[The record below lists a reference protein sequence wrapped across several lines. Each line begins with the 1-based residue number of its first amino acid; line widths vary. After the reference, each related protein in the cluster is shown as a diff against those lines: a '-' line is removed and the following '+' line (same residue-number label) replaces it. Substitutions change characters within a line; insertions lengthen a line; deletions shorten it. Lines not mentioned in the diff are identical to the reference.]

1 MKRPVLSLL
10 GLFTVCL
17 SSLSQ
22 PLMAASDTELM
33 QAARAADLVFSRSLE
48 LTYADL
54 KHADEVRV
62 ISAIRTLGR
71 LGIAEAVPVLLP
83 LADGYHQTPA
93 VLLATAESLA
103 ELQAVAA
110 TTALQQL
117 LSHKDADV
125 RAGAQKA
132 LTRLDAMATPHYLQR
147 GTDTDDALRASAVTS
162 LGALEAAE
170 AASLLTEALRY
181 DSRPHIRRM
190 AAIGLGRLGDSAN
203 ADVLIESLS
212 DSDPGV
218 RHRCAEALA
227 LLDVKRAIPYL
238 IMALEANVSATHI
251 NRALMQL
258 SGQDFGFDTRG
269 NVLDRQR
276 AIESAFN
283 WWAANAKSLQ
293 Q

>member
-10 GLFTVCL
+10 GLFAVCL
-17 SSLSQ
+17 SSLTQ
-22 PLMAASDTELM
+22 PLIAASDAELM
-33 QAARAADLVFSRSLE
+33 HAARAADLVFSRSLE

-54 KHADEVRV
+54 THTDETRV
-62 ISAIRTLGR
+62 IAAIRTLGR
-71 LGIAEAVPVLLP
+71 LGIAEAVPVLIP
-83 LADGYHQTPA
+83 LADGYHQSPA
-93 VLLATAESLA
+93 VLLAAAESLA

-110 TTALQQL
+110 TNVLQQL
-117 LSHKDADV
+117 LSHNDASV
-125 RAGAQKA
+125 RSGAQKA
-132 LTRLDAMATPHYLQR
+132 LTRLEAMGTPHYLQR
-147 GTDTDDALRASAVTS
+147 GTDPDDAIRASAVTS
-162 LGALEAAE
+162 VGALEAGE
-170 AASLLTEALRY
+170 AAALLTSALRY

-190 AAIGLGRLGDSAN
+190 AAIGLGRLGDPGN

-227 LLDVKRAIPYL
+227 LLDVKRSIPFL

-251 NRALMQL
+251 NRALMRL
-258 SGQDFGFDTRG
+258 SGQNFGFDARG

-276 AIESAFN
+276 SIEAAFN
-283 WWAANAKSLQ
+283 WWAINAKSLQ